1 MLEKSFQKI
10 MRKTGRKP
18 VSCKCKACKEQCKVP
33 CLGTPEDIW
42 ALIEAGFNDKL
53 FLTEWCVGLILGKLN
68 YSIRMVQALQTDS
81 GCVFRMTDG
90 LCSLHDLGL
99 KPTEGRLSHHSITK
113 ENFKFSRGLAYN
125 VAQEWMDERNRPLV
139 GKILELYG
147 AEYETVS
154 VSD

>member
-1 MLEKSFQKI
+1 

-18 VSCKCKACKEQCKVP
+18 VSCKCKTCKEQCEVP

-42 ALIEAGFNDKL
+42 ALIEAGYRDKL

-68 YSIRMVQALQTDS
+68 YSIRMVQALQTDQ
-81 GCVFRMTDG
+81 GCAFRTDEG

-99 KPTEGRLSHHSITK
+99 KPTEGRLSHHTITK

-125 VAQEWMDERNRPLV
+125 VAQEWMDGRNRPLV
-139 GKILELYG
+139 NKILELYG
-147 AEYETVS
+147 VEFEMLPVS
-154 VSD
+154 N